1 MSDLL
6 LEIARRE
13 QLKGVAK
20 NLGVPVPPVLERSEE
35 PFTRGLLDGAT
46 IGVNRPRGG
55 ASSVPAILE
64 EMGATVVFE
73 GADELS
79 GERRLDGLCFD
90 ARRFSDSTDLDEM
103 YAFFH
108 ERVPA
113 LRRGK
118 RVVVIGAAGSVEAWE
133 SASEAAAQGA
143 LVGFVKSLAREL
155 GGRGVSVNLL
165 RASRELAGGLAGAL
179 GFFLSAHGAYITA
192 QPLDVSGRC
201 EGHSWPAQEDAPG
214 LLRGKVALVT
224 GAAQGIGA
232 ATAKRLAREGA
243 HVVCLDLDRSRE
255 KLVAVAREVDG
266 DSLMVDLTSSQA
278 PLRIASFLKSRHGGV
293 DVVVHNAGLTRDRTL
308 LRMKPE
314 RWEQVLEVNLRALE
328 RVDATLDEHAL
339 WREGS
344 AQVYLSSIAGIA
356 GNMGQSN
363 YASAKA
369 GVIDYVKWRQAW
381 LAKQGRS
388 HRVNAVAPGFIET
401 QMTSEIPLAV
411 REVGR
416 RMNAFNQGGLPEDVA
431 GAIAF
436 LAAPL
441 SCGVKGQVLRVC
453 GGMLLGA

>member
-6 LEIARRE
+6 LEIAKHE

-20 NLGVPVPPVLERSEE
+20 NLGVPVPPVLSRSTGAYA
-35 PFTRGLLDGAT
+35 PGALLEGETLCVNVTHAKGS
-46 IGVNRPRGG
+46 GVRKM
-55 ASSVPAILE
+55 LE
-64 EMGATVVFE
+64 ELGAIVVRDGDEDE
-73 GADELS
+73 GSD
-79 GERRLDGLCFD
+79 GRLDGLCFD
-90 ARRFSDSTDLDEM
+90 ARGFSDTTDVDEM

-108 ERVPA
+108 THASR

-118 RVVVIGAAGSVEAWE
+118 RIVVVGAAGKVDAFE

-155 GGRGVSVNLL
+155 GGRGIGVNLL
-165 RASRELAGGLAGAL
+165 RAAPGNHDGLRGAL
-179 GFFLSAHGAYITA
+179 GFFLSAHSAYVTA
-192 QPLDVSGRC
+192 QPLDVSASC
-201 EGHSWPAQEDAPG
+201 EGVVASSEDGG

-232 ATAKRLAREGA
+232 ATARRLAREGA
-243 HVVCLDLDRSRE
+243 HVVCLDLGRSQE
-255 KLVAVAREVDG
+255 KLVEVAREIGG

-314 RWEQVLEVNLRALE
+314 RWEQVLEVNLRAVE
-328 RVDATLDEHAL
+328 RVDASFDEHEL

-344 AQVYLSSIAGIA
+344 SQVYLSSIAGIA

-369 GVIDYVKWRQAW
+369 GVIAYVKWRRAW
-381 LAKQGRS
+381 LERANKGV
-388 HRVNAVAPGFIET
+388 RVNAVAPGFIET

-416 RMNAFNQGGLPEDVA
+416 RLNAFSQGGQPEDVA
-431 GAIAF
+431 EVIAF
-436 LAAPL
+436 LATPL
-441 SCGVKGQVLRVC
+441 ACGVKGQVLRVC